1 MTLVAGAFVIIGAI
15 LVGTASTFAQAV
27 AGEAVAGI
35 GGGICELTA
44 LAG

>member
-1 MTLVAGAFVIIGAI
+1 MIATSHSFG
-15 LVGTASTFAQAV
+15 QAV